1 MLNQVKRNKIKQ
13 QHLDSLFLNND
24 AGPAQQMEA
33 QQLVQLLVQNL
44 PPLQKSILLLRDLE
58 GYSYQEIA
66 EQLQL
71 SEAQVKVYLFRAR
84 VKIKKQVTEQF
95 ILASWI

>member
-1 MLNQVKRNKIKQ
+1 
-13 QHLDSLFLNND
+13 
-24 AGPAQQMEA
+24 
-33 QQLVQLLVQNL
+33 VQLLVQDL

-84 VKIKKQVTEQF
+84 VKIKKQVNEQF
-95 ILASWI
+95 ILAS

>member
-1 MLNQVKRNKIKQ
+1 
-13 QHLDSLFLNND
+13 
-24 AGPAQQMEA
+24 
-33 QQLVQLLVQNL
+33 
-44 PPLQKSILLLRDLE
+44 LLRDLE

-84 VKIKKQVTEQF
+84 VKIKKQVNEQF
-95 ILASWI
+95 ILAS